1 MTKWLFVVFI
11 VPLAISAQD
20 VIDGIAAIVGD
31 NIILKSD
38 VLQLAQINALQN
50 RVDIYSNPDLILRF
64 EDVAFNALLM
74 QNILLD
80 RARIDSLDVIPEE
93 DVDLALERQIE
104 NILSQVGSE
113 SRFEEVIGQSM
124 RDFRLDHWNDIRKQ
138 IIAERYQAEKIKS
151 ISVTRDEVEEF
162 YSVYKDSLP
171 PIDNRYELSQIIL
184 PVRSGESSKKEA
196 YELISFIHQR
206 LLSGDSF
213 SDLVRE
219 YSDDPA
225 SKDLDGDLGFIRR
238 GELVRPY
245 EEVAFSMSEGQI
257 SGIVESIFGY
267 HIIQLLEKQ
276 GERVHTRHILIA
288 AKPTDEDREMSLNVI
303 RDYYFSL
310 SENPSLFDSL
320 VQTLSVNDKPNPDLG
335 YIGWVEYSNLP
346 HEAYRSALFGAK
358 SGDITPPFETKQ
370 GFHILKV
377 LSFKEGGAPN
387 LENYY
392 PQLSFMALRQ
402 KQIKY
407 MDLFLEEARK
417 EIFIK
422 TLY

>member
-219 YSDDPA
+219 YSNDPA

-417 EIFIK
+417 EVFIK